1 MPTIK
6 KIEDIEAWKKARE
19 LTRAVY
25 NCSKVEPFS
34 KDFALRD
41 QMRRAAVS
49 VMSNIAEGFE
59 RGGTKEFVQF
69 LANAKGSA
77 GEVEAQLFVALDQKY
92 ISEGEFARLRDL
104 AVSTKRLIGGL
115 MSYLRQS
122 GMKGE
127 KYKDLIATRNP
138 EL

>member
-1 MPTIK
+1 MSTIK
-6 KIEDIEAWKKARE
+6 RAEEIEAWKKARE

-25 NCSKVEPFS
+25 DRSKVGPFS

-59 RGGTKEFVQF
+59 RGGTNEFVQF
-69 LANAKGSA
+69 LAIAKGSA
-77 GEVEAQLFVALDQKY
+77 GELEAQLYVALDQGY
-92 ISEGEFARLRDL
+92 INREEFTSLKNL
-104 AVSTKRLIGGL
+104 TTSTKRLIGDL
-115 MSYLRQS
+115 ISYLRQS
-122 GMKGE
+122 GMKGA
-127 KYKDLIATRNP
+127 KYKTVPGTRNP